1 LLALAAPLLAIE
13 YWQWRS
19 GDLNV
24 PIKLRLWPR
33 AALQAA
39 MLLAIV
45 AFWQP
50 DASPFIYFQF

>member
-1 LLALAAPLLAIE
+1 LAIE